1 VSKGEDTRR
10 EIVDRALALAGEVGL
25 EGLTLGTLAAD
36 VKLSKS
42 GLFAHFKS
50 KETLQLE
57 VLQRAI
63 ERFVGEVVMPALTR
77 SRGEPRVLALF
88 DRYLAWI
95 RGGER
100 RGGCVFIAL
109 SQEYDDR
116 PGPVRDLLVKS
127 QRDWHGTLGRA
138 AGIAVAAGHFRAD
151 LDVEQFAYEAM
162 GIGMAFQQL
171 YKLLDDPGAETRARA
186 AFEALVARSRRQPAG
201 EALPREPRAAG
212 PDGPAAGPRQRSQR
226 GGAAGRPGRPPGLCQ
241 PLLASAPRTLPRG
254 GAERG

>member
-1 VSKGEDTRR
+1 LVVSKGEETRR
-10 EIVDRALALAGEVGL
+10 EIVDRALALAGAVGL
-25 EGLTLGTLAAD
+25 EGLSLGTLAAD

-50 KETLQLE
+50 KESLQLE

-63 ERFVGEVVMPALTR
+63 ERFVGEVVMPALAR
-77 SRGEPRVLALF
+77 PRGEPRVLALF

-127 QRDWHGTLGRA
+127 QRDWHMTLVRA
-138 AGIAVAAGHFRAD
+138 AGIAVAEGHFRAD
-151 LDVEQFAYEAM
+151 LEVEQFAYEAM

-171 YKLLDDPGAETRARA
+171 FKLLDDPTAEQRARA
-186 AFEALVARSRRQPAG
+186 AFEALVARSRRELSGGP
-201 EALPREPRAAG
+201 LSLEPRAGG
-212 PDGPAAGPRQRSQR
+212 PDRPAAR
-226 GGAAGRPGRPPGLCQ
+226 AAGQASAAKPPGR
-241 PLLASAPRTLPRG
+241 RG
-254 GAERG
+254 R